1 MKVAVVVSSCDAFQ
15 ECWDPFIFSLNKYWA
30 DCPWDVYIVS
40 NYNSV
45 DSENVN
51 FILVGEDKGWASNLK
66 KAISQIDADYIVY
79 LQEDYFLDFKVD
91 SAQIK
96 QHLAYCSENNI
107 DYLRLFGPFFDEYAI
122 ADTPYS
128 LSPKSK
134 RYRLCL
140 RSAIWKKKSFDKI
153 LIDGYSGWQFEW
165 DIERYLV
172 KNNITINSLVIQSQ
186 FYPHKAISSLGHTA
200 VHKGM
205 WTQSGYDYLK
215 ENGFEKILNK
225 RTKEGYLI
233 TKIIDNKIKWIMPF
247 NSILLRFLIKFKIN
261 V

>member
-15 ECWDPFIFSLNKYWA
+15 ECWEPFIFSMKKYWA
-30 DCPWDVYIVS
+30 DCPWDIYMVS
-40 NYNSV
+40 NYKSI
-45 DSENVN
+45 DSEKIK

-66 KAISQIDADYIVY
+66 KAISRLDADYIVY

-91 SAQIK
+91 SAEIK
-96 QHLAYCSENNI
+96 QHLVYCKENNI

-140 RSAIWKKKSFDKI
+140 RNAIWKKDSLDKI
-153 LIDGYSGWQFEW
+153 LIEGYTGWQFEW
-165 DIERYLV
+165 DMEKYLQ

-186 FYPHKAISSLGHTA
+186 FYPLKVISSLGDTA

-205 WTQSGYDYLK
+205 WTQSGYDYLI
-215 ENGFEKILNK
+215 EHGFDKILNK
-225 RTKEGYLI
+225 RPKEGQLI
-233 TKIIDNKIKWIMPF
+233 TLLIHNKIKWLRPF
-247 NSILLRFLIKFKIN
+247 SSVLLNFLIKFKIN
-261 V
+261 I